1 MRSCLP
7 ALFVALRFRHCGGPV
22 RRGSGKRYQ
31 RATAEAGVKYGGM
44 VLIIGAGEVLFV
56 CCLLFGD
63 GKALFVLVL
72 QINPPPGSCASTTML
87 SLDTAWRIFK
97 LFVVVGVPAK
107 ALLVLVRLVV
117 RGQRRRRCPSS
128 IRSRTPSACRDVSAG
143 DDEGGFDYQSLEMG

>member
-7 ALFVALRFRHCGGPV
+7 ALVVALRFRHCGGPV

-56 CCLLFGD
+56 YCLLFGD

-72 QINPPPGSCASTTML
+72 RINPPPGSYASSRSTRL
-87 SLDTAWRIFK
+87 GVFLNYLLLLECPPRHSSSWFVW
-97 LFVVVGVPAK
+97 LFVGSVDGAAPLLFEVGRHRRAATFPLATTK
-107 ALLVLVRLVV
+107 AV
-117 RGQRRRRCPSS
+117 S
-128 IRSRTPSACRDVSAG
+128 IINH
-143 DDEGGFDYQSLEMG
+143 